1 MALLIFYF
9 CLAVFISFFCSI
21 LEAVI
26 LSVPYS
32 YIESSQSEAKY
43 LTLLKKLKYQISRS
57 LSAILTL
64 NTIANTLGAAG
75 VGAQAYIIYTN
86 KIKHITDMEGVAPY
100 FSSGA
105 YVTFFSILLTLTIL
119 IVGEVIPKTLGAAYW
134 RTILPSAVYGIQG
147 MIFICY
153 PFVSLFR
160 YVTKI
165 FKTKPFVITRE
176 DILGAAKLGA
186 NEGAIYKNEGA
197 LIVNILKLK
206 QKKVSDIMTPRTVI
220 TAFEKGTTIKE
231 VIQKHQPLRFSR
243 IPVYEENLDQ
253 VIGLVH
259 RYKILEANLKGSNE
273 GKVEEYLKP
282 VHSVPETISVTAA
295 LNQFI
300 KRKEHIFIV
309 VDEYGAVE
317 GLVTMEDVVETVLG
331 IEIVDELDSV
341 ADMREE
347 ARQKWRQK
355 KRKKQK
361 RRKTT
366 NNRNYTSSP
375 A

>member
-1 MALLIFYF
+1 M
-9 CLAVFISFFCSI
+9 
-21 LEAVI
+21 
-26 LSVPYS
+26 
-32 YIESSQSEAKY
+32 
-43 LTLLKKLKYQISRS
+43 SRS

-75 VGAQAYIIYTN
+75 VGAQAYLLYAN
-86 KIKHITDMEGVAPY
+86 KVSNMEGGMAPY
-100 FSSGA
+100 ISSGV
-105 YVTFFSILLTLTIL
+105 YVAFFSVLLTLTIL
-119 IVGEVIPKTLGAAYW
+119 IFGEIIPKTLGAAYW
-134 RTILPSAVYGIQG
+134 RVLLPSAVYGIQG
-147 MIFICY
+147 VIFICY

-165 FKTKPFVITRE
+165 FKTKPSVITRE

-197 LIVNILKLK
+197 LLVNILKLK
-206 QKKVSDIMTPRTVI
+206 KKKVSDIMTPRTVI

-231 VIQKHQPLRFSR
+231 VIDKHQPLRFSR

-259 RYKILEANLKGSNE
+259 RYKILEANLQSLSDT
-273 GKVEEYLKP
+273 KVEDYLQP

-317 GLVTMEDVVETVLG
+317 GLVTMEDVVETILG

-347 ARQKWRQK
+347 ARQKWRRKK
-355 KRKKQK
+355 KRKQQK
-361 RRKTT
+361 KEKTS
-366 NNRNYTSSP
+366 NKNYTASP
-375 A
+375 I